1 MKMMIMMNIINI
13 FLHENYDYD
22 ELSILSYGNDDYDE
36 QPSIL

>member
-1 MKMMIMMNIINI
+1 MKMMIMMNIINN
-13 FLHENYDYD
+13 FLHEKYDDD